1 MVSEIIRVAAIN
13 DISGSGRCSLTAAM
27 PILAAFGLQCCTL
40 PTAILSN
47 HTGYDKYFFDDY
59 TDNMERFID
68 DWKAYD
74 MRFGCIYTGF
84 LGSDRQIDIA
94 EKFFDTFREAD
105 TKILVDPVMGDD
117 GEIYSTYTPEL
128 CDKMKRL
135 IRYADVVT
143 PNVTEASILS
153 GVKYMGDNIS
163 DIQARTMAEHI
174 CALGTENVIITG
186 IKRDGK
192 AINYVYGTDGE
203 YEYSTPIVPVYFSGT
218 GDVFASIICGFLARG
233 KHINDGV
240 AFATEFI
247 EKAAK
252 YSYEIGLTY
261 LEGICFEKFL
271 KEVCDIK

>member
-1 MVSEIIRVAAIN
+1 MSEIIRVAAIN
-13 DISGSGRCSLTAAM
+13 DISGSGRCSLTVAM
-27 PILAAFGLQCCTL
+27 PILGAFGLQCCAL

-59 TDNMERFID
+59 TDKMERFIE

-74 MRFGCIYTGF
+74 MHFGCIYTGF

-94 EKFFDTFREAD
+94 EKFFCTFCED
-105 TKILVDPVMGDD
+105 NTKVLVDPVMGDD
-117 GEIYSTYTPEL
+117 GKIYSTYTPEL
-128 CDKMKRL
+128 CEKMKRL

-143 PNVTEASILS
+143 PNVTEAAILS
-153 GVKYMGDNIS
+153 GVEYTGDDIS
-163 DIQARTMAEHI
+163 DNQARHMAESI
-174 CALGTENVIITG
+174 CTLGTENVIITG

-192 AINYVYGTDGE
+192 AINYIYGADGE
-203 YEYSTPIVPVYFSGT
+203 HEYASPIVPVYFSGT
-218 GDVFASIICGFLARG
+218 GDVFASVVCGFLAKG
-233 KHINDGV
+233 KHINEGV

-252 YSYEIGLTY
+252 YSYEVGLTY

-271 KEVCDIK
+271 KEICEL